1 MSTEPSAAKAP
12 RAPRAKPK
20 SEPRELIAPGS
31 MKVDNPPAPEQP
43 LAHEAWLLAL
53 LWHYRH
59 QAGNALACV
68 ISDKEVDEMRASF
81 AYTKQDATVVGV
93 NKHGRLIVSVVER
106 NTRMLDPK
114 TGALISAGN
123 EVRPCESTVDGGE
136 QARRAAERASLAG
149 RAQEMAQ
156 RLLGEE
162 RSGNYS
168 AESMREA
175 ARLLDQLSEAVR

>member
-20 SEPRELIAPGS
+20 PELRPETIKALPT
-31 MKVDNPPAPEQP
+31 PEQP
-43 LAHEAWLLAL
+43 LAHEEWLLAL

-59 QAGNALACV
+59 QAGNTLACV

-106 NTRMLDPK
+106 NTRMLDQK

-123 EVRPCESTVDGGE
+123 EVRPCESTADGGE
-136 QARRAAERASLAG
+136 QARRAAERASLAS

>member
-20 SEPRELIAPGS
+20 PEPRPETIKALPT
-31 MKVDNPPAPEQP
+31 PEQP
-43 LAHEAWLLAL
+43 LAHEEWLLAL

-59 QAGNALACV
+59 QAGNTLACV

-123 EVRPCESTVDGGE
+123 EVRPCESTADGGE
-136 QARRAAERASLAG
+136 QARRAAERAGLNQQ
-149 RAQEMAQ
+149 AQEMAQ

-162 RSGNYS
+162 RSGTFS
-168 AESMREA
+168 GESMREA
-175 ARLLDQLSEAVR
+175 ARLLTALAEVVR